1 MDFSGCTDMIED
13 QIGIASPLRILTPRN
28 YNETQLKPIHK
39 KGNVSVRC
47 KGKRQQFFES
57 LKKAKQENKPQ
68 EKILRHYKQDMLID
82 EALDYFKKHKFFEYK
97 KSIAVKFVETG
108 KIFSVKKADY
118 KEFNLENYS
127 KRCQTAVNV
136 RESTES
142 NRGSPRGFKDIKTLK
157 RELLPQTKARSPSKK
172 DLQIVSLRIR
182 GTIKNFA
189 TRKFSKQND
198 MREEAM
204 PN

>member
-1 MDFSGCTDMIED
+1 MIGD
-13 QIGIASPLRILTPRN
+13 QIGIVSPLRVLTPRI
-28 YNETQLKPIHK
+28 YIETQLKPVHK
-39 KGNVSVRC
+39 KGSVSVRC
-47 KGKRQQFFES
+47 KGKRKQFFEK
-57 LKKAKQENKPQ
+57 LKNATQENKPQ
-68 EKILRHYKQDMLID
+68 EQTMRCYRQDMLID

-108 KIFSVKKADY
+108 KIFSVKKADF

-127 KRCQTAVNV
+127 KRCQTAANV
-136 RESTES
+136 RENTES

-157 RELLPQTKARSPSKK
+157 RELLPQTKARSPSNK
-172 DLQIVSLRIR
+172 DLQIMSLRIR

-189 TRKFSKQND
+189 TRKFSKISRPNT
-198 MREEAM
+198 MREEEM